1 MSVPVAL
8 YGDASGQFSVPAV
21 MRSEDVAVGSVVPVI
36 GPGVAVLALSI
47 LPALAPILASLC
59 AGSCNFSGVGTGR
72 WFLVTPPVLRRPPLG
87 FADPFGLVVADL
99 AGSSSSE
106 LGYSS

>member
-1 MSVPVAL
+1 MSDLGPWLSMPVAL
-8 YGDASGQFSVPAV
+8 YGDASGQFDVSAV
-21 MRSEDVAVGSVVPVI
+21 IGSDDVAVGSVLPVI

-87 FADPFGLVVADL
+87 LSL
-99 AGSSSSE
+99 IHI
-106 LGYSS
+106 